1 MQKYL
6 GGITSA
12 VATIACIIANYLT
25 GLVDKELSMTY
36 KGWNAV
42 GKNIVIY
49 LVLGLIIG
57 YNIYILSKENKDNKI
72 TLIIAMIVDVII
84 AVVLFCKWA
93 QVWTMVML
101 VGSYL
106 TLLLISIKKE

>member
-1 MQKYL
+1 MKNYL
-6 GGITSA
+6 GGITSG
-12 VATIACIIANYLT
+12 VATIACIMANYLT
-25 GLVDKELSMTY
+25 GLVDKELSLTY
-36 KGWNAV
+36 NGWTAV

-57 YNIYILSKENKDNKI
+57 YNIYILSKEIKDNII
-72 TLIIAMIVDVII
+72 TLIIAIIVDVII
-84 AVVLFCKWA
+84 AAILFCRWA

-106 TLLLISIKKE
+106 TLLLINIKKE